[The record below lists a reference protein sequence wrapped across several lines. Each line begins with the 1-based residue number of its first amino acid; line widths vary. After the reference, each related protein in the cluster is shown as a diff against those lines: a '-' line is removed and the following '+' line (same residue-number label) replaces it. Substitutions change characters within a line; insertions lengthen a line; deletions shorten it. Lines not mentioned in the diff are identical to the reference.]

1 MDMDF
6 AALLREDN
14 TVAAGISLSQA
25 LKVYKKMVGEISTAC
40 SMDDSPWIELFLKTH
55 FRDSIYTIS
64 SLFRDTQHN
73 ILENVMDSTLMEMKR
88 LYDPGLQSYSS
99 VTPLVD
105 EITSPLPE
113 TFRPL
118 VQLVLNLDLRHEL
131 KVERPDMKAIR
142 KILDDARLWHIDLND
157 EQHGIIF
164 SRTMEKAMKTFVSSP
179 EDTALMD
186 SLTEMVGLTRFL
198 PFPTDLQRA
207 QSMYY
212 LLLKTIYKDFTDR
225 KFEGDPSA
233 ADWVNKF
240 VILGERL
247 SVKVD

>member
-1 MDMDF
+1 
-6 AALLREDN
+6 
-14 TVAAGISLSQA
+14 
-25 LKVYKKMVGEISTAC
+25 
-40 SMDDSPWIELFLKTH
+40 
-55 FRDSIYTIS
+55 
-64 SLFRDTQHN
+64 
-73 ILENVMDSTLMEMKR
+73 MDSTLMEMKR

-164 SRTMEKAMKTFVSSP
+164 SRTMEKAMKTFVSRP
-179 EDTALMD
+179 EDTALID
-186 SLTEMVGLTRFL
+186 RLTEMVGLTRFL

-212 LLLKTIYKDFTDR
+212 LLLRTIYKDFTDR